1 MPDNGAMLLAEWA
14 LPDGNAPSS
23 GRFMDIAMMALTGGK
38 ERSIREY
45 RELLA
50 AAGFRLNRVL
60 PVPSDFSILEAF
72 PV

>member
-1 MPDNGAMLLAEWA
+1 
-14 LPDGNAPSS
+14 
-23 GRFMDIAMMALTGGK
+23 MDIAMMVLTGGK